1 MLDKTEEKR
10 QRLFETTRDMILA
23 NGIQG
28 ASMSK
33 ISKKAQLP
41 MGTIYAMYPAKEDLI
56 NATYVFCRNNYMKD
70 VDFVQ
75 CLRAGDSKAVVI
87 AAVQAYMDAALAHDK
102 DFMFVEQCYLDPIIS
117 PDVLSDGNEVLS
129 GFGLQSDKENNDNTK
144 NVYLIKQMALTVLHK
159 AIVLDLTGHIELN
172 DIQRKLVAKTCWD
185 ILSALW
191 I

>member
-28 ASMSK
+28 ASMAK
-33 ISKKAQLP
+33 ISKEAQLP

-56 NATYVFCRNNYMKD
+56 NATYVFCRSNYMKD

-75 CLRAGDSKAVVI
+75 CQRAGDSKAVVY

-102 DFMFVEQCYLDPIIS
+102 DFLFVEQCYLNPIICQ
-117 PDVLSDGNEVLS
+117 DVLSDGSEVLS
-129 GFGLQSDKENNDNTK
+129 GFGLQTDRENSDNTQ

-159 AIVLDLTGHIELN
+159 AIVLELTGHIALN

-191 I
+191 K